1 MNPDFLPNTAE
12 ESLIQV
18 IQKYCRDEFAL
29 IRMSKTMLDKS
40 IIDASDAIRI
50 VMRESGIVDYDDIA
64 QGGKA
69 MKRAI
74 ILSDGEAAEEDV
86 SYYRPKTKSG
96 DPRFWIY
103 KFKRH
108 VSAGVLVYFTVFNGN
123 LIAIPL
129 AQIER
134 FESALKELFG
144 PIDDGQNYVGAL
156 TELLQSIN
164 GRWIPSISPDVIKP
178 RDVGETLEK
187 ALGLDINNFASA
199 DFQGEIEIKAK
210 RAKSKT
216 KDTLFSKV
224 PDWKIS
230 PIGSASN
237 MIIKYGYLVSDG
249 SKYDGYM
256 SLFITVSNSPNKQN
270 LFMADDAENARILQ
284 IYSPDEIVC
293 RWKYDTL
300 RDTLYSKHPK
310 TVWISADERRIDG
323 SWHFAYNIEEIEL
336 TERPIFAQFVSL
348 IGQGIITYDWRGRVM
363 PDKTK
368 YRDHGHCFRIVP
380 SERHKLFGTS
390 RRLIG

>member
-1 MNPDFLPNTAE
+1 MNTFFLPNSTE
-12 ESLIQV
+12 EALIQTV
-18 IQKYCRDEFAL
+18 QKYCRNEFAL
-29 IRMSKTMLDKS
+29 IRMTETMLDKS

-50 VMRESGIVDYDDIA
+50 IMRESGIIDYSDIS
-64 QGGKA
+64 QGVKV

-74 ILSDGEAAEEDV
+74 ILRDGEITEEDV

-103 KFKRH
+103 KLKQH
-108 VSAGVLVYFTVFNGN
+108 VSVGMLVYFTTFNGN

-129 AQIER
+129 IETEK
-134 FESALKELFG
+134 FEYILEALFG
-144 PIDDGQNYVGAL
+144 QFDDGLHYVNAL

-164 GRWIPSISPDVIKP
+164 GQWVPSISPSTIKP

-187 ALGLDINNFASA
+187 ALGLNINNLASA
-199 DFQGEIEIKAK
+199 DFKGEIEIKTK
-210 RAKSKT
+210 RTNSKT

-224 PDWKIS
+224 PDWTIS

-256 SLFITVSNSPNKQN
+256 SLFVTVSNIPNKQN
-270 LFMADDAENARILQ
+270 LFMADDADNAHILQ
-284 IYSPDEIVC
+284 LQSPDEIVC

-310 TVWISADERRIDG
+310 TVWISADEKRIDG
-323 SWHFAYNIEEIEL
+323 SWHFAYNIDEIEL

-380 SERHKLFGTS
+380 SHRHRLFGTS
-390 RRLIG
+390 ERLIN